1 MAQPDK
7 RWQKLKERGP
17 CNWCVHPP
25 FLVIGTQQ
33 VRHLLE
39 KREFASDN
47 HISARQL
54 VEWTRADLF
63 RYIISIKSRIT
74 GKIIY
79 WKITFTFG
87 LESTFSLRIPCS
99 LSGEFHSCGI
109 LSIPSLKP
117 QGKSSILRTP
127 YIFWLY
133 VCGHLVSIRVHPP
146 RLPHSFQ
153 SLNWVIK
160 LHLLKISFQ

>member
-1 MAQPDK
+1 MCA
-7 RWQKLKERGP
+7 
-17 CNWCVHPP
+17 PP
-25 FLVIGTQQ
+25 
-33 VRHLLE
+33 LLSQWDTTSSTFTR

-63 RYIISIKSRIT
+63 RYIISIKSRII
-74 GKIIY
+74 GKIIC

-109 LSIPSLKP
+109 LSIPSFKP

-133 VCGHLVSIRVHPP
+133 VCGHLISIRVHPP
-146 RLPHSFQ
+146 RLPHSFR
-153 SLNWVIK
+153 SLNWVIE